1 MSIREKYRQFIQWQK
16 NPHDFKTDTTQHHC
30 LNCGEQFTGNYC
42 PTCGQKASA
51 GRFTWKSVR
60 QSVLDLW
67 GLGSRSLPYSLWQ
80 LLWRP
85 GYLMRDYISGKMQV
99 CFPPVKMLIVVAL
112 LVSLSGFV
120 DTGGEEGGYMGNDWL
135 GYVLDKILS
144 QMQWAMLLL
153 SLFFILP
160 TWWVFR
166 SAPHCERHTL
176 PQGFFVQV
184 LFCVQF
190 LMFLC
195 LGLLLLSW
203 AGFEDQEVAN
213 LYVMLIVPVLYFI
226 DYKQLFGYGWWGTLW
241 RWAAMVTMGASFL
254 LMTFILI
261 NNRVELMSADGQKL
275 WVQLMPKLFMLLM
288 LIVSSLTVTD
298 VFNRKR
304 WQQWGLWPVVL
315 LLAGVA
321 LLTLFSVMQTM
332 G

>member
-1 MSIREKYRQFIQWQK
+1 
-16 NPHDFKTDTTQHHC
+16 
-30 LNCGEQFTGNYC
+30 
-42 PTCGQKASA
+42 
-51 GRFTWKSVR
+51 
-60 QSVLDLW
+60 
-67 GLGSRSLPYSLWQ
+67 
-80 LLWRP
+80 
-85 GYLMRDYISGKMQV
+85 MRDYISGKMQV

-135 GYVLDKILS
+135 GYVLDKLLS

-254 LMTFILI
+254 LITFTLSRIS
-261 NNRVELMSADGQKL
+261 VADRHRCLQ
-275 WVQLMPKLFMLLM
+275 P
-288 LIVSSLTVTD
+288 
-298 VFNRKR
+298 
-304 WQQWGLWPVVL
+304 
-315 LLAGVA
+315 
-321 LLTLFSVMQTM
+321 
-332 G
+332 